1 MTKYFDR
8 ALLLQW
14 LQKTYRLSGD
24 SFNVHVLRV
33 IYGIESSAR
42 TNVIF
47 SNIFMSY
54 WRPSHEPTEYYLR
67 YGYREMDAIKLFQ
80 LSRAKPLSL

>member
-1 MTKYFDR
+1 M
-8 ALLLQW
+8 
-14 LQKTYRLSGD
+14 
-24 SFNVHVLRV
+24 
-33 IYGIESSAR
+33 
-42 TNVIF
+42 IF

-67 YGYREMDAIKLFQ
+67 YGCREMDAIKLFQ